1 MQNRRNF
8 LKTAGLVAAAG
19 LTASKP
25 LMAAAPARA
34 TTLGPRF
41 KTSLAAY
48 SFRKHLPSYRNNAN
62 PGKTDLDMAGF
73 IDHAATLDIDAVEIT
88 SYFLPDPCPNKQAK
102 ELHRQSH
109 LLGLDISG
117 GAIGNNFSF
126 PEGPE
131 LEKQMAY
138 TERWIKTYAAMGAPV
153 IRVFA
158 GHPTTKELSDADAE
172 KNIIRNLQ
180 HACTLAAKHGV
191 ILGVENHDFTTNI
204 DRMERI
210 LAAVDSPW
218 FGLNF
223 DSGNLATTSDP
234 YGDLKRIAPH
244 TVNAQLKI
252 DIPRNGTKEPAD
264 FKRIVDI
271 LGEANYRG
279 YLVLEYEAEDP
290 FNEVPHYL
298 DQLRTAIG

>member
-62 PGKTDLDMAGF
+62 PGKT
-73 IDHAATLDIDAVEIT
+73 DIDAVEIT